1 MDVINRKV
9 DEIWE
14 SAYSKNP
21 KLMTEWLQCF
31 SRNYHESVQK
41 SKEEIKMTLA
51 RRDYQTDPGRN
62 FLWRLMSKE
71 AQKYGYLDRNE
82 KRTRRVDLAML
93 FVQVMMDNSDLED
106 FVVTTLDARQSEI
119 NLSINLTNINLAM
132 ALRAEL
138 TENNLNETTSG
149 ATELHMAARYED
161 VEKVKN
167 LVENGKYVENNPR
180 GYTPLHFAAMAINP
194 QPKIAELLIKEIEG
208 ILDKR
213 TDPECG
219 RNTALHIAA
228 ANVNVTEKFIQKFK
242 KANPQL
248 HDSLNDTPFHVAA
261 KSTNPQTIIYMLNTF
276 APTNNHWDVD
286 VVDEG
291 KTLNTLIK
299 ICARRGNAKA
309 VALLIKHGADI
320 SKGVLHEL
328 VLESVRN
335 PQKISNLARVYQTV
349 VDNAVTWRCL
359 EEQPEFLQAKASDD
373 YAEIFRET
381 MIWLLT
387 KPAEDYGGEDV
398 LQCALSHAA
407 SAMFW
412 EIINTKSV
420 FRMQGEEALKF
431 VGRKRGDGV
440 TNIGGGGTQSGRENW
455 TVFDVTNFAKETMV
469 KPNSC
474 LTKYATDASE
484 RAALC
489 SSCRQDED
497 RALEDPAE
505 ENNERNFD
513 MPSVPKKS
521 YLTYLLTVFDQWKN
535 SNILSTQPFKEL
547 TTSYI
552 TTVQRFYF
560 ILGLLQLI
568 FVACFSLFCMPN
580 TCSLARMFNVST
592 TGCGSTNN
600 NSDDVPSFSD
610 QRSWMAL
617 LWLIWPVILLIGDV
631 LLTFHS
637 SRQSCVAQRGT
648 YNKMVVKS
656 KDLEDLSFL
665 IKLQRR
671 LLPRVPMKIFCFAVF
686 AWLYYYYRSESSEQY
701 AKVTAMV
708 LLFGWITNLSFFGAV
723 SKNVSI
729 SKLVVEKIIVKDIL
743 SFMLFFGFSV
753 VGFSFAMHTIRMSA
767 CMPNQIVYLHETFF
781 AVLSSAFGIGDFF
794 ETTITDPACTT
805 GEDTQYLFEFVYLG
819 YVCATMIVLLN
830 ILIAMI
836 NNRYEKAKRK
846 AENVWRFRTL
856 STMRA
861 LEAMK
866 ANVLDLW
873 RHVVRHRKCSGCSS
887 RCCNGDENHKS
898 PGRKSIPFNEH
909 LNRYY
914 LRLLVPVDEKI
925 QKLK

>member
-9 DEIWE
+9 DELWE
-14 SAYSKNP
+14 SAYSTNP
-21 KLMTEWLQCF
+21 DLMSQWLQCF
-31 SRNYHESVQK
+31 SSSYHEGKQK
-41 SKEEIKMTLA
+41 SKEEIKMTLT

-71 AQKYGYLDRNE
+71 TQKYGYLDRNG
-82 KRTRRVDLAML
+82 KRKRRADLAML
-93 FVQVMMDNSDLED
+93 FIQVMMENSDLED
-106 FVVTTLDARQSEI
+106 FVVTTLDARHSEI
-119 NLSINLTNINLAM
+119 NLSINLTNVNA
-132 ALRAEL
+132 ALCAEV
-138 TENNLNETTSG
+138 TDNNLNETTSE

-161 VEKVKN
+161 IEEVKN
-167 LVENGKYVENNPR
+167 LLENGKYVKSNPC

-194 QPKIAELLIKEIEG
+194 QPNIAKLLIEKIEG
-208 ILDKR
+208 ILDQR
-213 TDPECG
+213 TDQECG

-228 ANVNVTEKFIQKFK
+228 ANVNVTDKFIQQFR

-248 HDSLNDTPFHVAA
+248 RDSMNDTPFHVAA

-276 APTNNHWDVD
+276 APTNNRWDVD
-286 VVDEG
+286 VVDTG
-291 KTLNTLIK
+291 KALNTLIK

-335 PQKISNLARVYQTV
+335 PQKISNLVRVYQTV
-349 VDNAVTWRCL
+349 VENAVTWRCL

-387 KPAEDYGGEDV
+387 KPAQDYGGEDV
-398 LQCALSHAA
+398 LQCALGHGA
-407 SAMFW
+407 SEMFW
-412 EIINTKSV
+412 EIINTNSV

-431 VGRKRGDGV
+431 GV
-440 TNIGGGGTQSGRENW
+440 TNISGRGTQSGRENW
-455 TVFDVTNFAKETMV
+455 TVFDVTNFTKETMV
-469 KPNSC
+469 KPSRSDSSTV
-474 LTKYATDASE
+474 TKEATDASE

-489 SSCRQDED
+489 SSCRQEEE
-497 RALEDPAE
+497 RPSEVPAE
-505 ENNERNFD
+505 EDNERNFD
-513 MPSVPKKS
+513 MPSVPQKS
-521 YLTYLLTVFDQWKN
+521 YLTYLLTVFDQWKS

-547 TTSYI
+547 TTPYI

-560 ILGLLQLI
+560 MLGLLQLI
-568 FVACFSLFCMPN
+568 FISCFSVFCMPN
-580 TCSLARMFNVST
+580 TCSLALMFNVST
-592 TGCGSTNN
+592 TGCGSSN
-600 NSDDVPSFSD
+600 NSNSAMVPSYSH
-610 QRSWMAL
+610 QRSWIAL
-617 LWLIWPVILLIGDV
+617 LWLIWPVILLLGDIS
-631 LLTFHS
+631 LTFHN
-637 SRQSCVAQRGT
+637 RKQSYVAQRGT
-648 YNKMVVKS
+648 SNKMVVKS
-656 KDLEDLSFL
+656 KDLEDLSLF
-665 IKLQRR
+665 IKLQMR
-671 LLPRVPMKIFCFAVF
+671 LLPRMPMKIFYCAVF
-686 AWLYYYYRSESSEQY
+686 VWLYSYYRSESSEIY

-729 SKLVVEKIIVKDIL
+729 SKLVVEKIIVKDIS
-743 SFMLFFGFSV
+743 SFMLFFAFSV

-767 CMPNQIVYLHETFF
+767 CMPNQIIYLHETFF

-805 GEDTQYLFEFVYLG
+805 SEDTQYLFEFVYLG

-846 AENVWRFRTL
+846 AENVWRLRTL
-856 STMRA
+856 SMMRA

-873 RHVVRHRKCSGCSS
+873 RLVVSHRKCSGCCSD
-887 RCCNGDENHKS
+887 CCNGEENHKS
-898 PGRKSIPFNEH
+898 LGRKSITFNEH
-909 LNRYY
+909 LNRHY
-914 LRLLVPVDEKI
+914 LRLLVPIDEKI